1 MDDIRLD
8 QSCSR
13 NFFASIW
20 SYLVMNHKYKTQ
32 GTKIEGAKNTKTEAT
47 WMSTW
52 PESQAATMRAS
63 SEKHEHISTLS
74 SVKTYT
80 LRKRRLRYLEKT
92 VDLLPRTLL
101 GKDADVFWPLST
113 DLLGAGIGDSR
124 K

>member
-92 VDLLPRTLL
+92 GYAAKNIVRQRRRCVLAAVYRPIR
-101 GKDADVFWPLST
+101 
-113 DLLGAGIGDSR
+113 R
-124 K
+124 RHR